1 MIIKTVIIL
10 KADQETLHRSCII
23 HQMPLKAIS
32 CQFPR
37 KVSEA
42 FARHEE
48 VFIQQPHPEE
58 FPQTYNKKCWS
69 LFGVLGHRTTEWKKS
84 PEKLSEHKS
93 QWYILTSTKLRGNS
107 FLDGAGPCISFTL
120 NSHSLYVLPWLFLTT
135 NQRLPSKTC
144 ISLKSSLEVQAAP
157 LQYSFRDR
165 T

>member
-1 MIIKTVIIL
+1 MILDICLGTVIVIGLTCTPSFIHHDHQNCNL
-10 KADQETLHRSCII
+10 KADQETFHRSCII
-23 HQMPLKAIS
+23 RQMPLKAIS

-120 NSHSLYVLPWLFLTT
+120 NSHSLYVLPWLF
-135 NQRLPSKTC
+135 NH
-144 ISLKSSLEVQAAP
+144 KSGAP
-157 LQYSFRDR
+157 
-165 T
+165 